1 MSPNRLLG
9 CSNAARLP
17 RLGKAP
23 GGRLS
28 PDTRSSHR
36 YHRPV
41 PFTEEQLH
49 RIVAAAHR
57 VGDHVRAVCETWRFP
72 SNANHAA
79 ATSALA
85 RSSELVEEA
94 LFLSDGR
101 TSPGA
106 NILVRSAFEN
116 WLVGNWALFG
126 GEDALIGIERERA
139 RYERVLAERNGLPP
153 DAVDR
158 LNRQID
164 GLADVANRVLGTNV
178 PSSVKYT
185 EIAKALPPLVKQ
197 QTRDHEDADFLAV
210 YDVFYRSH
218 STYDA
223 HPWKT
228 IGSYLAETG
237 LGLAVR
243 TLPPW
248 QDPRASAA
256 HMATYN
262 ALLGRWIEQARGSSG
277 DEWTAVVDP
286 LADLLSKS

>member
-1 MSPNRLLG
+1 
-9 CSNAARLP
+9 
-17 RLGKAP
+17 
-23 GGRLS
+23 
-28 PDTRSSHR
+28 
-36 YHRPV
+36 V
-41 PFTEEQLH
+41 PFTDEQLH
-49 RIVAAAHR
+49 LIVAAAHR
-57 VGDHVRAVCETWRFP
+57 VGDHVRSVCATWRFP
-72 SNANHAA
+72 SNANAAA

-94 LFLSDGR
+94 LFMCDGR
-101 TSPGA
+101 ISPGA
-106 NILVRSAFEN
+106 NIVVRSAFEN

-126 GEDALIGIERERA
+126 GQDALIGIERERA
-139 RYERVLAERNGLPP
+139 RYERILAERNGMPS
-153 DAVDR
+153 DAMDR

-164 GLADVANRVLGTNV
+164 GLADVANRVLGTDL

-197 QTRDHEDADFLAV
+197 QTVDREDADFLAV

-228 IGSYLAETG
+228 IGTYLTETG

-248 QDPRASAA
+248 QKPRAAAA

-262 ALLGRWIEQARGSSG
+262 ALLGRWIEQARGGSG
-277 DEWTAVVDP
+277 DDWTAVAEP
-286 LADLLSKS
+286 LADLLSKN